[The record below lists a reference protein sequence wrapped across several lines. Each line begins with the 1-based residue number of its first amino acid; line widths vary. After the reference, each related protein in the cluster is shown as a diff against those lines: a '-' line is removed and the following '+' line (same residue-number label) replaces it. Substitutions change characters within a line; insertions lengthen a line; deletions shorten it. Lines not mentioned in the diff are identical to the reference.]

1 MTDSIEC
8 VVIGAAISSRNSEVI
23 HAAQI
28 PALHRA
34 W

>member
-8 VVIGAAISSRNSEVI
+8 VVIGAAISNSEVI